1 MKTIFF
7 FFAQVINTYLNRV
20 QIQVID
26 KPDMG
31 GYVGFGFGGVK
42 KIVIYML

>member
-7 FFAQVINTYLNRV
+7 FFFCTSSLYIFELGPKV
-20 QIQVID
+20 D
-26 KPDMG
+26 KPNMK

-42 KIVIYML
+42 KIVIYVL